1 MVRATLRASRS
12 QIAGI
17 GLDADGRSVLAVRIA
32 GPPSEGAAN
41 AALTD
46 LLAAELGIRKRDV
59 VIHRGETGRN
69 KQVHVAG
76 DAMALIARLEALNG
90 G

>member
-1 MVRATLRASRS
+1 M
-12 QIAGI
+12 
-17 GLDADGRSVLAVRIA
+17 LAVRIA

-41 AALTD
+41 ADLVD
-46 LLAAELGIRKRDV
+46 LLAAAPGIRKGDV